1 MAERDNNTLDSPI
14 TGTLVWY
21 YAICPRECWLIAH
34 QIEAN
39 QDDDLL
45 AQGRLN
51 TEAHYERREKE
62 VTLPGGVRVDQ
73 VRREK
78 GQLILSEVKKSSKF
92 LPAAK
97 LQLAYYLW
105 VLEQEGVE
113 AIGEVLVPDERKREE
128 VGLVEMRGGLLR
140 VIDAIG
146 VLTVEPRPPKAEW
159 LHYCKTCAYSEFCWS
174 GEPVEP
180 A

>member
-1 MAERDNNTLDSPI
+1 MSDTPL

-21 YAICPRECWLIAH
+21 YTICPRECWLMAH
-34 QIEAN
+34 QIEPERDN
-39 QDDDLL
+39 DLL

-51 TEAHYERREKE
+51 TEAHYGRREKE

-113 AIGEVLVPDERKREE
+113 ATGEVLVPDERKREA
-128 VGLVEMRGGLLR
+128 VSLTEMRDTLLE
-140 VIDAIG
+140 VMEKVG
-146 VLTVEPRPPKAEW
+146 TLTAEPKPPKAEW
-159 LHYCKTCAYSEFCWS
+159 LHFCKTCAYAEFCWS
-174 GEPVEP
+174 GGLEE
-180 A
+180 